1 VTERLRE
8 LDLLAA
14 VDVQGPCLAPHGA
27 GAPAV
32 GAGLLRTEG
41 LGLLLQ
47 GGGESAF
54 GQPGGGRGGELLQ
67 GGEIEVEAGAG
78 VTEGPAG
85 DNWAPLGG
93 ESTDILEVL
102 GREGLACHRPSWL
115 EVRETGRVLLSFVL

>member
-1 VTERLRE
+1 M
-8 LDLLAA
+8 LDLLTA
-14 VDVQGPCLAPHGA
+14 VDVQGPGLPSHGA

-32 GAGLLRTEG
+32 GAGLLRAEG

-54 GQPGGGRGGELLQ
+54 GQAGGGGGGELLQ

-78 VTEGPAG
+78 VPKGPAS
-85 DNWAPLGG
+85 DNLAPLGG

-115 EVRETGRVLLSFVL
+115 GVRETGRVLLSFVL